1 MGDTIKL
8 EMEHRSAIHKPP
20 IEKRRPKIIPPPPSY
35 QAQEKSAHFILVKL
49 APSTLKKSI
58 KEIENIEG
66 ISGFHPV
73 YGEYDLVII
82 IRERKQFNKKSLL
95 RSIWSVTGVL
105 DVQTLLA
112 AS

>member
-1 MGDTIKL
+1 
-8 EMEHRSAIHKPP
+8 MELVRRGPVHRPP
-20 IEKRRPKIIPPPPSY
+20 IEKRRPRVIPPPPTY
-35 QAQEKSAHFILVKL
+35 KAQEKSAHFILVKL
-49 APSTLKKSI
+49 APSTLKQSI
-58 KEIENIEG
+58 KEIENIDG

-73 YGEYDLVII
+73 YGEYDLVLI
-82 IRERKQFNKKSLL
+82 IRERNNFNKKPLL